1 LSDGDPLES
10 THIFP
15 MPSADPVERAVLQ
28 LLGEKVLAM
37 QEEEVLGY
45 LAAALASV
53 VEAAPQEDAEN
64 VEIFVESVL
73 AIVDVDVA
81 AAAVAATVS
90 RLRSG
95 AAEATVSAAASDAD
109 AVAAAA
115 AATAG
120 VTTSCLPAGAK
131 IPHREPELEL
141 PVTAVATAAVAEAA
155 AATAAAAAVA
165 ATAAQPPPPAT
176 AAEAAVVAMVGPEL
190 QGREE
195 ECLGCSLV
203 PLSACLSSMATHT
216 CTRDRWDGLA
226 GT

>member
-28 LLGEKVLAM
+28 LLGEEVLAM

-141 PVTAVATAAVAEAA
+141 PVTAVATAA
-155 AATAAAAAVA
+155 AVV